1 MGVRHLGAEV
11 LRGEDEALLTGRG
24 RYVDDIDFPGILHG
38 AFARSPHAHALIKSI
53 NTSAAE
59 ALEGVRAVFIYTD
72 LEEPVNQR
80 QVQLH
85 PNPSISQDIRPYPL
99 AKDEV
104 CFVGEAIAFVV
115 AESRHIAEDAAQL
128 INVDYDVLE
137 PNVLK
142 DVQQFPLLK
151 LPKMKRL

>member
-1 MGVRHLGAEV
+1 M
-11 LRGEDEALLTGRG
+11 
-24 RYVDDIDFPGILHG
+24 
-38 AFARSPHAHALIKSI
+38 
-53 NTSAAE
+53 
-59 ALEGVRAVFIYTD
+59 RAVFTYTD

-85 PNPSISQDIRPYPL
+85 PNPAISQDIRPYPL

-115 AESRHIAEDAAQL
+115 AESRHIAEDATQL

-137 PNVLK
+137 PIVGLREAMAREAPTAHQDANDNLVARM
-142 DVQQFPLLK
+142 DVSYGDVKGVFSQADHVFKTEFHQHRGGATLW
-151 LPKMKRL
+151 RGVV